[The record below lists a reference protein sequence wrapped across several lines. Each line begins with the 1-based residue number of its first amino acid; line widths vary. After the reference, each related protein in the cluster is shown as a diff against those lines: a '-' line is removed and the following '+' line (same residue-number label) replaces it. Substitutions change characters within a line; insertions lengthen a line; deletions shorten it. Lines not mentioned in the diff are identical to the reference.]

1 MATPY
6 ESATLIL
13 QLYEQRREECMRK
26 ARDFMIGFDPR
37 TPEEFM
43 AGMMSE
49 NSAYIRM
56 VYTYWDMAASLVLN
70 GAIDSKMFHD
80 ANGEQIAMFG
90 KVEPFLPQLRQVM
103 PNPNFLKS
111 LEELCLSMPDAR
123 QRIDKTRDFI
133 RGIVELRKAAAA
145 AKA

>member
-6 ESATLIL
+6 ESAQLIL

-26 ARDFMIGFDPR
+26 ARDFMFGWDPR
-37 TPEEFM
+37 SADEFM
-43 AGMMSE
+43 AGMMGE

-56 VYTYWDMAASLVLN
+56 VFTYWDMAASLVLN
-70 GAIDSKMFHD
+70 GAIDSKMFFD

-90 KVEPFLPQLRQVM
+90 KVEPYLPQLRQIM

-111 LEELCLSMPDAR
+111 LEGLCLSMPDGR
-123 QRIDKTRDFI
+123 QRIDKTREFV
-133 RGIVELRKAAAA
+133 RGIVEMRKAAGA

>member
-6 ESATLIL
+6 ESAKLIL
-13 QLYEQRREECMRK
+13 QLYEQRREETMRK
-26 ARDFMIGFDPR
+26 ARDFMIGWDPR
-37 TPEEFM
+37 SVEEFM
-43 AGMMSE
+43 AGMMGE

-70 GAIDSKMFHD
+70 GAIDSKMFFD

-90 KVEPFLPQLRQVM
+90 KVQEFLPQLRQVM

-111 LEELCLSMPDAR
+111 LEALCLSAPGG
-123 QRIDKTRDFI
+123 QERIDKTRNFI
-133 RGIVELRKAAAA
+133 RGIAEMRKAAAA
-145 AKA
+145 AKS